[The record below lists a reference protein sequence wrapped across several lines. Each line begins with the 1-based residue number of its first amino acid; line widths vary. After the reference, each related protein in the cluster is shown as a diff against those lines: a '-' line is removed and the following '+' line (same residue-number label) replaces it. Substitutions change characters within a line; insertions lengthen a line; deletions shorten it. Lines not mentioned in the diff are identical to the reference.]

1 MPTRTQLVFGWD
13 LPPGCTNKDI
23 HTRFGDKPQLP
34 LCKMCEKNTVD
45 ETLDGEGIC
54 QRCLA
59 NVE

>member
-1 MPTRTQLVFGWD
+1 MSQLVFGWD
-13 LPPGCTNKDI
+13 LPPGTTHRDI
-23 HTRFGDKPQLP
+23 DIRFGDKPQPP
-34 LCKMCEKNTVD
+34 LCKMCEKNIVD

>member
-1 MPTRTQLVFGWD
+1 MPTRTQLAFGWD

-23 HTRFGDKPQLP
+23 EKQFGDAPQPP
-34 LCKMCEKNTVD
+34 LCKMCEKNQIS